1 MESSEKIFSTKAHEA
16 SVTCLELDA
25 SRIVSAG
32 MDSCVKVLDATTGV
46 ILNTIRDF
54 EKPVVSLKFDEKSLV
69 TLSKEGTIKHFYW
82 NIKATE
88 EMDGSIHIV
97 TRGDSIDSICKT
109 YGISKFQFLKW
120 NGTIDLKSGSTVT
133 VSSKKADQEQSGL
146 PKSDIRELKQKK
158 DENIRLRGNGKCET
172 LFQDEEESKEHEL
185 EASIHFESSSLASR
199 LKV

>member
-25 SRIVSAG
+25 SRIVSGG

-146 PKSDIRELKQKK
+146 AKSDIRELKQKK